1 MATRCDARHRAIAIA
16 GDAAVLWIR
25 LPLAMER
32 LGVAVDAGHVR
43 VILLVDMAVGAYR
56 ALVWQ
61 LPISV
66 VIESSSKP
74 ARRGV
79 AGRAS
84 RREAGGDMIWH
95 VAAKRYRALPCR
107 DVAAVAVHG

>member
-1 MATRCDARHRAIAIA
+1 MTTRCDTRHRAVAIA
-16 GDAAVLWIR
+16 ATPLVLGVCLCLR
-25 LPLAMER
+25 MER
-32 LGVAVDAGHVR
+32 LGMTVDAGHVR

-56 ALVWQ
+56 ALVRQ
-61 LPISV
+61 LPESI

-74 ARRGV
+74 TCRGV
-79 AGRAS
+79 AGCTS

-107 DVAAVAVHG
+107 DVATVAIRR